1 MAGSQHE
8 VTLLGEQA
16 GRVRF
21 IVDEHVRQ
29 AQAAWDDGKLHLDLG
44 DVSLMAEDSTLA
56 RRAADEAQGA
66 ATLRAPMNGRI
77 VAVDAKA
84 GDAVK
89 KGQRLVVLEA
99 MKMQHEIAAE
109 RDGTV
114 ETLPVKVGDQVATRQ
129 MLASLVAVAVAEKA

>member
-1 MAGSQHE
+1 M
-8 VTLLGEQA
+8 
-16 GRVRF
+16 
-21 IVDEHVRQ
+21 
-29 AQAAWDDGKLHLDLG
+29 
-44 DVSLMAEDSTLA
+44 SLMAEDSTLA